1 MGLAA
6 KLRRAPERLA
16 TGAFI
21 LNAGLGKW
29 KGDEATAKALHG
41 MASGAYPA
49 LARIEPRLFLKLL
62 ASGEIALGAALLTP
76 LVSPGLAG
84 AGLTGFSGS
93 LLGLYWRT
101 AGLHEPGDP
110 RPTQAGTPI
119 AKDVWMLGIGVGLM
133 IDALL
138 TRDGSKAKSKHLV
151 IDG

>member
-21 LNAGLGKW
+21 LNSGLSKW
-29 KGDEATAKALHG
+29 KGDEATAKAIHG
-41 MASGAYPA
+41 MASGAYPG
-49 LARIEPRLFLKLL
+49 LARVEPKLFLKLL
-62 ASGEIALGAALLTP
+62 AGGEIALGAALLTP
-76 LVSPGLAG
+76 FVSPGVAG

-93 LLGLYWRT
+93 LLGLYWKT
-101 AGLHEPGDP
+101 SGLHEPGDP

-133 IDALL
+133 IDALV
-138 TRDGSKAKSKHLV
+138 TRNGPKAKAKDIVLDS
-151 IDG
+151 